1 MFMDGHPYPASRPR
15 VVHGK
20 GAFYVGNYAKWY
32 RDAKRRFPTFKESI
46 SSPFFADVV
55 FKMVKAKTS
64 KRSYPRG
71 DIDNLLKGP
80 FDVISK
86 SGFWEDD
93 DQVVAV
99 NARKEYVDNPEEAGI
114 HIELVELTTEDE

>member
-1 MFMDGHPYPASRPR
+1 MDGHPYPASRPR

-32 RDAKRRFPTFKESI
+32 RDAKRRFPKFNTPI
-46 SSPFFADVV
+46 NAPFFADVV
-55 FKMVKAKTS
+55 FKMIKAKTS
-64 KRSYPRG
+64 KRQYPRG

-86 SGFWEDD
+86 SGFWGDD
-93 DQVVAV
+93 DQVIAV
-99 NARKEYVDNPEEAGI
+99 NARKEYVENADDAGVY
-114 HIELVELTTEDE
+114 IELVELTQEE